1 MMIPILVIFFYFR
14 CLGFQEKPMIDI
26 IASVDKMIQGG
37 NVSALFSPVSNE
49 HFLSA
54 GSRFFEQDPESAMR
68 SGNFKKVRS
77 NGVNDC
83 VATLFVN
90 VERNFSQ

>member
-1 MMIPILVIFFYFR
+1 
-14 CLGFQEKPMIDI
+14 MIDI

-54 GSRFFEQDPESAMR
+54 GSRFFEQDPETALR
-68 SGNFKKVRS
+68 SGHFKKVRS
-77 NGVNDC
+77 DNLEILQV
-83 VATLFVN
+83 
-90 VERNFSQ
+90 